1 MPSQPSQP
9 NMENDLF
16 EELGRTDQSSFPAVF
31 RKFLPDAT
39 LEMKAKVGIDLMS
52 MQIRK
57 MGNILP
63 YVFFLFWD
71 DEVKAVVTEASPL
84 RQFDV
89 GDLEKRNEGLF
100 RLGVSSVGRTV
111 LGIGLVFGGWGGDR
125 FNVMNLL
132 DGVKRPVRSDCGIS
146 AFSSIDGRTVVGRC
160 SMVWA
165 GEALVGLVDGPGG
178 PFTYGT
184 DQDLFSSFWLGYNS
198 SLSPAN

>member
-1 MPSQPSQP
+1 MSS
-9 NMENDLF
+9 DLF
-16 EELGRTDQSSFPAVF
+16 EELGRTEQSSFPAVF
-31 RKFLPDAT
+31 RKFLPDTT
-39 LEMKAKVGIDLMS
+39 LEMKAKVGIDLMN
-52 MQIRK
+52 MQIK
-57 MGNILP
+57 KTGSILP

-71 DEVKAVVTEASPL
+71 DEIKAVVTEAVPL
-84 RQFDV
+84 RLFDV
-89 GDLEKRNEGLF
+89 TDLEKRNEGLF
-100 RLGVSSVGRTV
+100 KLGAVSIDRTV
-111 LGIGLVFGGWGGDR
+111 LGIGLVFGGWGGDK

-132 DGVKRPVRSDCGIS
+132 GGEERPVRADCGIS

-198 SLSPAN
+198 ALSPGN